1 MIAIVNY
8 QAGNLASV
16 KKALDH
22 LGHAV
27 EITSSPDVV
36 ARAKRVVLPGVG
48 HFSATARLAQS
59 GLRDAIADAIARG
72 TPFLGICVGMQW
84 MFLGSEEAP
93 SICGLGALPGVC
105 SRFKSAVKVPHVGWN
120 TVQQRSSSRLLEGLS
135 SEFFVYYTHS
145 YRAPATP
152 ETCGI
157 SEYGGRFSAVVEN
170 GNLFGV
176 QFHPEKSGEAG
187 LRILDNFARL
197 SC

>member
-1 MIAIVNY
+1 MIAIVDY

-22 LGHAV
+22 LGHDA
-27 EITSSPDVV
+27 EITSSPEVV
-36 ARAKRVVLPGVG
+36 ARAERIVLPGVG
-48 HFSATARLAQS
+48 HFSATSRLEQS

-93 SICGLGALPGVC
+93 SIRGLGALSAVC
-105 SRFKSAVKVPHVGWN
+105 SRFNSDVKAPHVGWN
-120 TVQQRSSSRLLEGLS
+120 TVLQRGSSRLLDGLS
-135 SEFFVYYTHS
+135 AEFFVYYTHS

-157 SEYGGRFSAVVEN
+157 SEYGGAFSAVVESR
-170 GNLFGV
+170 NLLGV